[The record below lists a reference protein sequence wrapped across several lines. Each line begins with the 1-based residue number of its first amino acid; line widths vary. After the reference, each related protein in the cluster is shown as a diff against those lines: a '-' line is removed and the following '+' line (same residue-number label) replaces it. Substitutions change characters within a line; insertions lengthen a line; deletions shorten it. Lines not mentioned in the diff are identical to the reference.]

1 MVLAELEVFH
11 SRAVQPTR
19 RVALGHLVLP
29 VDPAPGLGG
38 ILLGAVVAEHSRRL
52 DGDDLLDIGRLI
64 TEVEQGRRVPQP
76 RLRHRYQVDR
86 HGLACS
92 RHVMHGEGDDISFD
106 LETRGTDVAQVLGAI
121 YALERLDLEARQ
133 AIGPVLTRASRWRG
147 PIGPSLVAHLAGAR
161 STELRSLADP
171 RGWAMTLLG
180 FDPDDAAPSRRE
192 VMRRYRRRML
202 DVHPDHGGDSTEASA
217 SILELN
223 EARRILTELP
233 VVG

>member
-1 MVLAELEVFH
+1 
-11 SRAVQPTR
+11 R
-19 RVALGHLVLP
+19 
-29 VDPAPGLGG
+29 
-38 ILLGAVVAEHSRRL
+38 
-52 DGDDLLDIGRLI
+52 
-64 TEVEQGRRVPQP
+64 
-76 RLRHRYQVDR
+76 
-86 HGLACS
+86 
-92 RHVMHGEGDDISFD
+92 
-106 LETRGTDVAQVLGAI
+106 
-121 YALERLDLEARQ
+121 

-161 STELRSLADP
+161 SAELRSLADP